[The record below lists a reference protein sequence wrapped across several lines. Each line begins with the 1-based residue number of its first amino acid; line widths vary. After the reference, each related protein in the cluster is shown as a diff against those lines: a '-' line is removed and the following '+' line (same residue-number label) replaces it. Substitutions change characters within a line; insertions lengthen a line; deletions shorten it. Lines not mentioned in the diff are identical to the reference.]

1 MLNCIDRLILELR
14 LPPADAYH
22 KIRSVLDNLN
32 AVVRSATAMVGGSEQ
47 RALHPLAGNVIF
59 GATKFALLFD
69 LSSFAEIYI
78 KR

>member
-14 LPPADAYH
+14 LPPADANL
-22 KIRSVLDNLN
+22 IRSVLDNLD